1 MLISTLRRKW
11 QGIAERAEKIK
22 GHGKIKR
29 LLTSDA
35 DAKALQ
41 GLVDEMNRSI
51 QVDMVSSPGDVPSGP
66 ATDAPAQLEG
76 IRVMEFHFSNQ
87 TSSLT

>member
-1 MLISTLRRKW
+1 MLSSVFRRKW

-22 GHGKIKR
+22 GHGKFKR
-29 LLTSDA
+29 FLTSDA

-51 QVDMVSSPGDVPSGP
+51 QVDMVSNSNDVPSCP
-66 ATDAPAQLEG
+66 QLT
-76 IRVMEFHFSNQ
+76 RARS
-87 TSSLT
+87 